1 MATIGPDAME
11 TLLGIL
17 KNPDCTPFQVGLI
30 NLALSFIGA
39 KAPETLLSAAD
50 SDSAEV
56 RVAAISALGDQIQSL
71 GDTKAQRKVFEAL
84 EDVSPDVRAEAV
96 TLIGKSCDA
105 EDVEELL
112 TKMLIDEDLQVRKN
126 TAMAL
131 MKLGAINTIEAIREA
146 KSIESNESVAA
157 VFGVAI
163 NILSRDAQ
171 EESE

>member
-1 MATIGPDAME
+1 M
-11 TLLGIL
+11 L
-17 KNPDCTPFQVGLI
+17 FR
-30 NLALSFIGA
+30 S
-39 KAPETLLSAAD
+39 
-50 SDSAEV
+50 
-56 RVAAISALGDQIQSL
+56 
-71 GDTKAQRKVFEAL
+71 
-84 EDVSPDVRAEAV
+84 
-96 TLIGKSCDA
+96 LIGKSCDA

-131 MKLGAINTIEAIREA
+131 MKLGAINKIEAIREA

>member
-1 MATIGPDAME
+1 M
-11 TLLGIL
+11 
-17 KNPDCTPFQVGLI
+17 
-30 NLALSFIGA
+30 
-39 KAPETLLSAAD
+39 
-50 SDSAEV
+50 
-56 RVAAISALGDQIQSL
+56 GDQIQSL

-131 MKLGAINTIEAIREA
+131 MKLGAINTIEALKEA

>member
-1 MATIGPDAME
+1 MRQWTESLLRFRERDDLTDVLLVPHQHHDSVESGCDAGMRRR
-11 TLLGIL
+11 T
-17 KNPDCTPFQVGLI
+17 
-30 NLALSFIGA
+30 
-39 KAPETLLSAAD
+39 
-50 SDSAEV
+50 V
-56 RVAAISALGDQIQSL
+56 RQHVYEI
-71 GDTKAQRKVFEAL
+71 TEPVF
-84 EDVSPDVRAEAV
+84 D
-96 TLIGKSCDA
+96 IFWCDA

-131 MKLGAINTIEAIREA
+131 MKLGAINTIEALKEA
-146 KSIESNESVAA
+146 KSIESNESVEA